1 MISEEEHRL
10 DLEAARE
17 AEAFEVRAHLWLINH
32 RKLRYSPLT
41 KIDHEKRIVDVEN
54 LEIPE
59 AA

>member
-10 DLEAARE
+10 DLEAVRE

-32 RKLRYSPLT
+32 RKLRYGQIT
-41 KIDHEKRIVDVEN
+41 MVDHEKRLVDVED

-59 AA
+59 TA